1 MSENE
6 KKIKFKWLEKL
17 KNIKHIEIYIAVI
30 FVVVLL
36 LIYLSNSG
44 ASSKSKSLTKSTY
57 QDEMTITSYVANLES
72 NLQDVLSNING
83 VENVKVMIT
92 LDMSNVSVEN
102 SKININTF
110 PPIKGII
117 ITAKGLNDT
126 ARRLKVLHAVEAV
139 VDVTNGNIEI
149 LSSE

>member
-1 MSENE
+1 MSED
-6 KKIKFKWLEKL
+6 KKIKFKWLEKI
-17 KNIKHIEIYIAVI
+17 KNIKHIEIYISI
-30 FVVVLL
+30 LFVVVLL
-36 LIYLSNSG
+36 LIYLSSSSG
-44 ASSKSKSLTKSTY
+44 GSGKTKTQTGNQNDMS
-57 QDEMTITSYVANLES
+57 ITAYVNNLES
-72 NLQDVLSNING
+72 DLEDVLSNIGG
-83 VENVKVMIT
+83 VSNVKVLIT
-92 LDMSNVSVEN
+92 LDMSQVSVEN
-102 SKININTF
+102 SQITINTF

>member
-1 MSENE
+1 MSED
-6 KKIKFKWLEKL
+6 KKIKFKWLEKI
-17 KNIKHIEIYIAVI
+17 KNIKHIEIYISI
-30 FVVVLL
+30 LFVVVLL
-36 LIYLSNSG
+36 LIYLSSSG
-44 ASSKSKSLTKSTY
+44 GGSGKTKTQTSN
-57 QDEMTITSYVANLES
+57 QNDMSITAYVNNLES
-72 NLQDVLSNING
+72 DLEDVLSNIGG
-83 VENVKVMIT
+83 VSNVKALIT
-92 LDMSNVSVEN
+92 LDMSKVSVEN
-102 SKININTF
+102 SQITINTF

>member
-1 MSENE
+1 MSED
-6 KKIKFKWLEKL
+6 KKIKFKWLEKI
-17 KNIKHIEIYIAVI
+17 KNIKHIEIYISI
-30 FVVVLL
+30 LFVVVLL
-36 LIYLSNSG
+36 LIYLSSSGSNSG
-44 ASSKSKSLTKSTY
+44 KTKTQTSN
-57 QDEMTITSYVANLES
+57 QNDMSITAYVNNLES
-72 NLQDVLSNING
+72 DLEDVLSNIGG
-83 VENVKVMIT
+83 VSNVKALIT
-92 LDMSNVSVEN
+92 LDMSKVSVEN
-102 SKININTF
+102 SQITINTF

>member
-1 MSENE
+1 MSED
-6 KKIKFKWLEKL
+6 KKIKFKWLEKI
-17 KNIKHIEIYIAVI
+17 KNIKHIEIYISI
-30 FVVVLL
+30 LFVVVLL
-36 LIYLSNSG
+36 LIYLSSSSG
-44 ASSKSKSLTKSTY
+44 GSGKTKIQTNIQNDMS
-57 QDEMTITSYVANLES
+57 ITAYVNNLES
-72 NLQDVLSNING
+72 DLEDVLSNIGG
-83 VENVKVMIT
+83 VSNVKVLIT
-92 LDMSNVSVEN
+92 LDMSKVSVEN
-102 SKININTF
+102 SQITINTF

>member
-1 MSENE
+1 MSED
-6 KKIKFKWLEKL
+6 KKIKFKWLEKI
-17 KNIKHIEIYIAVI
+17 KNIKHIEIYISI
-30 FVVVLL
+30 LFVVVLL
-36 LIYLSNSG
+36 LIYLSSSSG
-44 ASSKSKSLTKSTY
+44 GSGKTKTQTNIQNDMS
-57 QDEMTITSYVANLES
+57 ITAYVNNLES
-72 NLQDVLSNING
+72 DLEDVLSNIGG
-83 VENVKVMIT
+83 VSNVKVLIT
-92 LDMSNVSVEN
+92 LDMSKVSVEN
-102 SKININTF
+102 SQITINTF

>member
-1 MSENE
+1 MSED
-6 KKIKFKWLEKL
+6 KKIKFKWLEKI
-17 KNIKHIEIYIAVI
+17 KNIKHIEIYISI
-30 FVVVLL
+30 WFVVVLL
-36 LIYLSNSG
+36 LIYLSSSSG
-44 ASSKSKSLTKSTY
+44 GSGKTKTQTGNQNDMS
-57 QDEMTITSYVANLES
+57 ITAYVNNLES
-72 NLQDVLSNING
+72 DLEDVLSNIGG
-83 VENVKVMIT
+83 VSNVKVLIT
-92 LDMSNVSVEN
+92 LDMSKVSVEN
-102 SKININTF
+102 SQITINTF